1 MDSSRPRASTL
12 GIDSPT
18 THSSGNTGGPS
29 FQRVRK
35 VSGGGHVYED
45 MDSEYIQRPHSKTAA
60 ISATSDDFNGSPIAV
75 PRGRSRTVADNA
87 DFRPHSSLMHAN
99 YGVNMSTLTGRPLSS
114 LMVDPPDSPNV
125 MGLKGRHRLQR
136 EASMSYAG
144 GDSTGSS
151 TVTTPGGAG
160 NTSAGALAA
169 QFMRNGIWCDVERQN
184 LAAYEYLCHVSEAK
198 EWIEACIGE
207 NLPGVSEIEDSLR
220 DGVAMAKLARTFCP
234 EAVGKIYQQS
244 APVKLTAGVR
254 RRFVFK
260 YTDNINF
267 FLSAIR
273 QVRLPRLFHFELTD
287 LYDRKNM
294 PRVIYCLHALS
305 HFLLKMG
312 IAPEMKDLVGHLEFT
327 DAQLAQ
333 TQAELDNL
341 GANMPSFHMIDSS
354 IGSRRPRLSREVCP
368 LQFEDMA
375 EEDEDDQSED
385 EDNQAEDEDVQNDDP
400 AKVKVAGESN
410 DTTRKRTV
418 SFNEDVSYLDD
429 VDLDRLEKAKRYWQ
443 RRIDIVVQYQCSA
456 RQRLAE
462 RILEEKRQ
470 ARRYLRMVESAT
482 VMQSMAR
489 MVLARRQLLGH
500 RAEVEKAKEE
510 AELERLRQIRA
521 AEEAEEELL
530 REKQR
535 DEEEEEERME
545 RAMRERARKE
555 RETRRQ
561 AEREAADRAEQELQE
576 RLEEERSELERR
588 IVGVQAL
595 VRGKLARKVYDEMR
609 GWTSAI
615 VQFQAMCRGVLVRRE
630 VGDRLTTW
638 GRIDAGVRQV
648 QALARGYLVR
658 QRIRNHRTHL
668 KRNINVIVKMQNMYR
683 AKLAGK
689 AYRTLTVEDT
699 PPTPKLV
706 QSCAP
711 LLEDTDQDLEEE
723 LELERLR
730 QKAVRQ
736 IRENQQTGR
745 VLDQLDIKIALLV
758 RNRISLEE
766 VLRQTRRHFRFLDE
780 VRRPAAPGL
789 VRGMYPPMPLAS
801 SGAGNP
807 PSNSLYS
814 LRNMDKESRRKLESY
829 QHLFY
834 LLQTQPVYLARLLFL
849 LNQGGSKAMR
859 QSMLAASSASLANSR
874 HQPPNG
880 RGNGANSNSNAR
892 SESLPSEDISIS
904 KLIETIVLTLFGFAQ
919 NAREEYLLLK
929 LFCAAIQIE
938 LSSIE
943 TLQEFL
949 RGNPIFIKLAV
960 HYNRGAKERKY
971 LRDLLQPLIRKVID
985 DPELD
990 LESDPLVIYRTLI
1003 REEESR
1009 TGEKSRRPYD
1019 ITREDALNDME
1030 TRTTFIRHLRQ
1041 LRVLADEFIAAIQES
1056 LSNMPYGMRYIAREL
1071 RRALTEKFPDEPES
1085 QVMKVVGHLVYYRYI
1100 NPAIVAPES
1109 FDVIETTISPL
1120 QRKNLAE
1127 IAKMLNQV
1135 SVGKHFNEDN
1145 MFLQPLNN
1153 YVGYTSA
1160 KFLSYSFEVTEVVDP
1175 EVHFQVDEFT
1185 DLATLNK
1192 PTILMSIGEIQTM
1205 HQAIEAN
1212 LEYIAPP
1219 IPEQIKQ
1226 RFGSYDAVIGI
1237 IERRRKREGRANHA
1251 GSQEAMDV
1259 DSVVSDGG
1267 DEDDGEDA
1275 DLADAIPQGTVLV
1288 ERPATGGSNG
1298 TQGGG
1303 RVLVLDD
1310 PLRVILQDLG
1320 LAPRSRAD
1328 PYARY
1333 EIQLELADRF
1343 ADEAITIMS
1352 GSAATSALAASAS
1365 QILSD
1370 AAISASQATYSSGGL
1385 LRHQPTAKEAVHAKA
1400 ERAAKLHRLFLETKR
1415 KWLSILP
1422 VQSGGSLLEI
1432 LERPVSADDESRWR
1446 AAIQLELAKLE
1457 DRRHKHTAQWKRQ
1470 WEAQQQAAMLRES
1483 QEAMVAASL
1492 SGAAGGRPGSV
1503 LASHRRNG
1511 SSASLSAGR
1520 SSSPAPGQQSRPSS
1534 ALGGTSPQQKQ
1545 APPPP
1550 PALSGEKV
1558 IRELSHMSFMELK
1571 RQVAKAMRMLET
1583 ERWVERTRKSNI
1595 GTGQHVGGRGE
1606 PKAAAAA
1613 VRPAYATVFR
1623 VRRGDGYQGM
1633 LNAIARDIRTKA
1645 QRRERRR
1652 AEMRRIRITL
1662 LNLKEK
1668 SDYLGSQ
1675 RQSYEEYLETCTK
1688 KLVAGGDSSVGH
1700 AASRQ
1705 ARKMQSALP
1714 FTRQYFHLRDL
1725 QRSGRVP
1732 RFGSYKYSAEKL
1744 YYKGVIVS
1752 VEGYPPRQLDKIS
1765 LTISSD
1771 VPGVFDVQVSLM
1783 GVKMPGGGCEIQ
1795 MQDLLQLQYDNVHTM
1810 TLYEGSVVVNTNL
1823 LVFLINKKFYS

>member
-1 MDSSRPRASTL
+1 MDRRPRANTL
-12 GIDSPT
+12 GIDAG
-18 THSSGNTGGPS
+18 SG

-45 MDSEYIQRPHSKTAA
+45 MGSEDMRPQAKAAA
-60 ISATSDDFNGSPIAV
+60 IGDEGSALAQ
-75 PRGRSRTVADNA
+75 PRGRSRTVAMD
-87 DFRPHSSLMHAN
+87 
-99 YGVNMSTLTGRPLSS
+99 GGRPGSAL
-114 LMVDPPDSPNV
+114 LMGRPMSALLAEAPGTPSVAG
-125 MGLKGRHRLQR
+125 MKGRHRLQR
-136 EASMSYAG
+136 EASAQ
-144 GDSTGSS
+144 
-151 TVTTPGGAG
+151 GAG
-160 NTSAGALAA
+160 
-169 QFMRNGIWCDVERQN
+169 MRSTWCDVERQN

-198 EWIEACIGE
+198 AWIEACIQEPQPDIGE
-207 NLPGVSEIEDSLR
+207 LEDSLR
-220 DGVAMAKLARTFCP
+220 DGVALAKLARTFCP
-234 EAVGKIYQQS
+234 EAVGRIYQQ
-244 APVKLTAGVR
+244 AGPVQLAAGVR

-267 FLSAIR
+267 FLRAIR

-294 PRVIYCLHALS
+294 PRVIYCVHALS

-312 IAPEMKDLVGHLEFT
+312 IAPEMQDLVGRLEFS

-333 TQAELDNL
+333 TQAELDGL
-341 GANMPSFHMIDSS
+341 GAQVPSFHMIDAS
-354 IGSRRPRLSREVCP
+354 IGSRRPRLSRQVCP
-368 LQFEDMA
+368 LPPDAM
-375 EEDEDDQSED
+375 DEDSAD
-385 EDNQAEDEDVQNDDP
+385 DVAYLDDP
-400 AKVKVAGESN
+400 AIE
-410 DTTRKRTV
+410 
-418 SFNEDVSYLDD
+418 
-429 VDLDRLEKAKRYWQ
+429 RLEKAKRYWQ
-443 RRIDIVVQYQCSA
+443 QRIDIVVQYQRAA

-462 RILEEKRQ
+462 RVVEEKRQ
-470 ARRYLRMVESAT
+470 ARRYLRMVDSAI
-482 VMQSMAR
+482 VMQTMAR
-489 MVLARRQLLGH
+489 SVLARRELLAY
-500 RAEVEKAKEE
+500 RAEKANE
-510 AELERLRQIRA
+510 ADLANEQRRREIEAQEALETAQR
-521 AEEAEEELL
+521 EA
-530 REKQR
+530 
-535 DEEEEEERME
+535 
-545 RAMRERARKE
+545 
-555 RETRRQ
+555 RET
-561 AEREAADRAEQELQE
+561 AEREAREAAEREARETAEREARETAKREAAQREAAQQEAAE
-576 RLEEERSELERR
+576 RLEAERTELERR
-588 IVGVQAL
+588 IVAVQAL
-595 VRGKLARKVYDEMR
+595 VRGRLARKVYGEMR
-609 GWTSAI
+609 GWTAAI
-615 VQFQAMCRGVLVRRE
+615 VRFQALWRGELVRRE
-630 VGDRLTTW
+630 LGGRLTMW
-638 GRIDAGVRQV
+638 GRIDASVRRV

-658 QRIRNHRTHL
+658 RRIHEHRTHL
-668 KRNINVIVKMQNMYR
+668 RRNIHVIVRMQNMYR
-683 AKLAGK
+683 AKLAGR

-699 PPTPKLV
+699 PPTPRLV

-711 LLEDTDQDLEEE
+711 MLEDTDQDLEEE

-745 VLDQLDIKIALLV
+745 ILDQLDIKIALLV

-766 VLRQTRRHFRFLDE
+766 VLRQTKRHFRFIEEL
-780 VRRPAAPGL
+780 RHPAPAAA
-789 VRGMYPPMPLAS
+789 RGMYPPPVPLAQA
-801 SGAGNP
+801 AGP
-807 PSNSLYS
+807 ANSLYS
-814 LRNMDKESRRKLESY
+814 LRNMDKESRRRLEGY

-849 LNQGGSKAMR
+849 LNQGGSHAMR
-859 QSMLAASSASLANSR
+859 QALHASAESTVVAA
-874 HQPPNG
+874 
-880 RGNGANSNSNAR
+880 
-892 SESLPSEDISIS
+892 SEDISIA

-938 LSSIE
+938 LSSIS

-971 LRDLLQPLIRKVID
+971 LRDLLQPLIRKVIED
-985 DPELD
+985 AELD

-1009 TGEKSRRPYD
+1009 TGEKSRRAYD
-1019 ITREDALNDME
+1019 ISREDALNDME

-1041 LRVLADEFIAAIQES
+1041 LRVLADEFIAAIQAS
-1056 LSNMPYGMRYIAREL
+1056 LDTMPYGMRYIAREL
-1071 RRALTEKFPDEPES
+1071 RRALAAKFPDEPEA

-1153 YVGYTSA
+1153 YVGYTAA
-1160 KFLSYSFEVTEVVDP
+1160 KFLSYSFAVTDVVDP

-1192 PTILMSIGEIQTM
+1192 PAILMSIGEIQTV
-1205 HQAIEAN
+1205 HQALEAN
-1212 LEYIAPP
+1212 LDYIAPP
-1219 IPEQIKQ
+1219 IPDQIKQ
-1226 RFGSYDAVIGI
+1226 RFGSYDAVMGI
-1237 IERRRKREGRANHA
+1237 IERRRKREDRAA
-1251 GSQEAMDV
+1251 DAMQIDGAAADV
-1259 DSVVSDGG
+1259 TGDS
-1267 DEDDGEDA
+1267 DDDEDA

-1288 ERPATGGSNG
+1288 ERPAPDSHS
-1298 TQGGG
+1298 GG

-1310 PLRVILQDLG
+1310 PLRVVLQDLG
-1320 LAPRSRAD
+1320 AAPRTRARSD
-1328 PYARY
+1328 PNARY
-1333 EIQLELADRF
+1333 EIHLDLADRF
-1343 ADEAITIMS
+1343 ADDAITIMS
-1352 GSAATSALAASAS
+1352 GSAATSVLAASAS

-1432 LERPVSADDESRWR
+1432 LERPVGPEDESRWR

-1457 DRRHKHTAQWKRQ
+1457 DRRQRHVAQWQRQ
-1470 WEAQQQAAMLRES
+1470 WEAQQQAALLRES
-1483 QEAMVAASL
+1483 QEAMMGSSLVNLRSGRSGSTASL
-1492 SGAAGGRPGSV
+1492 SGRSSPAQASRPGS
-1503 LASHRRNG
+1503 AQ
-1511 SSASLSAGR
+1511 
-1520 SSSPAPGQQSRPSS
+1520 GQ
-1534 ALGGTSPQQKQ
+1534 ALQQ

-1550 PALSGEKV
+1550 PPLSGEKV
-1558 IRELSHMSFMELK
+1558 VRDLSQMSFGELK
-1571 RQVAKAMRMLET
+1571 RQVAKAMRVLEA

-1595 GTGQHVGGRGE
+1595 GTGGA
-1606 PKAAAAA
+1606 PTPAADTPA

-1623 VRRGDGYQGM
+1623 VRRADGYQGM

-1662 LNLKEK
+1662 LNLSEK
-1668 SDYLGSQ
+1668 SAYLESQ
-1675 RQSYEEYLETCTK
+1675 RQSYEQYLETCTQ
-1688 KLVAGGDSSVGH
+1688 KLGAGGDSSVGP
-1700 AASRQ
+1700 ATRQ
-1705 ARKMQSALP
+1705 ARKMQSVLP

-1725 QRSGRVP
+1725 QRAGRVP

-1771 VPGVFDVQVSLM
+1771 VAGVFDVEVSLM
-1783 GVKMPGGGCEIQ
+1783 GVRMPGGSCELR
-1795 MQDLLQLQYDNVHTM
+1795 MQDLLQQQYDNVNTM

-1823 LVFLINKKFYS
+1823 LIFLINKNFYS

>member
-1 MDSSRPRASTL
+1 
-12 GIDSPT
+12 
-18 THSSGNTGGPS
+18 
-29 FQRVRK
+29 
-35 VSGGGHVYED
+35 
-45 MDSEYIQRPHSKTAA
+45 
-60 ISATSDDFNGSPIAV
+60 
-75 PRGRSRTVADNA
+75 
-87 DFRPHSSLMHAN
+87 
-99 YGVNMSTLTGRPLSS
+99 
-114 LMVDPPDSPNV
+114 
-125 MGLKGRHRLQR
+125 
-136 EASMSYAG
+136 
-144 GDSTGSS
+144 
-151 TVTTPGGAG
+151 
-160 NTSAGALAA
+160 
-169 QFMRNGIWCDVERQN
+169 
-184 LAAYEYLCHVSEAK
+184 
-198 EWIEACIGE
+198 
-207 NLPGVSEIEDSLR
+207 
-220 DGVAMAKLARTFCP
+220 
-234 EAVGKIYQQS
+234 
-244 APVKLTAGVR
+244 
-254 RRFVFK
+254 
-260 YTDNINF
+260 
-267 FLSAIR
+267 
-273 QVRLPRLFHFELTD
+273 
-287 LYDRKNM
+287 
-294 PRVIYCLHALS
+294 
-305 HFLLKMG
+305 
-312 IAPEMKDLVGHLEFT
+312 
-327 DAQLAQ
+327 
-333 TQAELDNL
+333 
-341 GANMPSFHMIDSS
+341 
-354 IGSRRPRLSREVCP
+354 
-368 LQFEDMA
+368 
-375 EEDEDDQSED
+375 
-385 EDNQAEDEDVQNDDP
+385 
-400 AKVKVAGESN
+400 
-410 DTTRKRTV
+410 
-418 SFNEDVSYLDD
+418 
-429 VDLDRLEKAKRYWQ
+429 
-443 RRIDIVVQYQCSA
+443 
-456 RQRLAE
+456 
-462 RILEEKRQ
+462 
-470 ARRYLRMVESAT
+470 
-482 VMQSMAR
+482 
-489 MVLARRQLLGH
+489 
-500 RAEVEKAKEE
+500 
-510 AELERLRQIRA
+510 
-521 AEEAEEELL
+521 
-530 REKQR
+530 
-535 DEEEEEERME
+535 
-545 RAMRERARKE
+545 
-555 RETRRQ
+555 
-561 AEREAADRAEQELQE
+561 
-576 RLEEERSELERR
+576 
-588 IVGVQAL
+588 
-595 VRGKLARKVYDEMR
+595 
-609 GWTSAI
+609 
-615 VQFQAMCRGVLVRRE
+615 
-630 VGDRLTTW
+630 
-638 GRIDAGVRQV
+638 
-648 QALARGYLVR
+648 
-658 QRIRNHRTHL
+658 
-668 KRNINVIVKMQNMYR
+668 
-683 AKLAGK
+683 
-689 AYRTLTVEDT
+689 
-699 PPTPKLV
+699 
-706 QSCAP
+706 
-711 LLEDTDQDLEEE
+711 
-723 LELERLR
+723 
-730 QKAVRQ
+730 
-736 IRENQQTGR
+736 
-745 VLDQLDIKIALLV
+745 
-758 RNRISLEE
+758 
-766 VLRQTRRHFRFLDE
+766 
-780 VRRPAAPGL
+780 
-789 VRGMYPPMPLAS
+789 
-801 SGAGNP
+801 
-807 PSNSLYS
+807 
-814 LRNMDKESRRKLESY
+814 
-829 QHLFY
+829 
-834 LLQTQPVYLARLLFL
+834 
-849 LNQGGSKAMR
+849 
-859 QSMLAASSASLANSR
+859 
-874 HQPPNG
+874 
-880 RGNGANSNSNAR
+880 
-892 SESLPSEDISIS
+892 
-904 KLIETIVLTLFGFAQ
+904 
-919 NAREEYLLLK
+919 
-929 LFCAAIQIE
+929 
-938 LSSIE
+938 
-943 TLQEFL
+943 EFL

-1056 LSNMPYGMRYIAREL
+1056 LSHMPYGMRYIAREL
-1071 RRALTEKFPDEPES
+1071 RRALTAKFPDEPES

-1237 IERRRKREGRANHA
+1237 IERRRKREGRGNHA

-1259 DSVVSDGG
+1259 DGAASDVG
-1267 DEDDGEDA
+1267 DDDDGEDA

-1288 ERPATGGSNG
+1288 ERPASGNGGT
-1298 TQGGG
+1298 TQGGGGG

-1370 AAISASQATYSSGGL
+1370 AAISASQTTYSSGGL

-1457 DRRHKHTAQWKRQ
+1457 ERRHKHVAQWQRQ

-1503 LASHRRNG
+1503 LAAHRRNG

-1550 PALSGEKV
+1550 PPLSGEKV
-1558 IRELSHMSFMELK
+1558 IRELSQMSFVELK

-1606 PKAAAAA
+1606 PKAAAAAAA

-1705 ARKMQSALP
+1705 ARKMQSVLP

-1732 RFGSYKYSAEKL
+1732 QFGSYKYSAEKL

-1783 GVKMPGGGCEIQ
+1783 GVKMPGGGCEIR

>member
-1 MDSSRPRASTL
+1 MDSNRPRASTL
-12 GIDSPT
+12 GIDSST
-18 THSSGNTGGPS
+18 TQSTGSHGAPS

-60 ISATSDDFNGSPIAV
+60 ISTTSDYTIGSAMAV

-87 DFRPHSSLMHAN
+87 DARPRSSLMHAN
-99 YGVNMSTLTGRPLSS
+99 YSSNMSALTGRPLSS
-114 LMVDPPDSPNV
+114 LMVDPPDSPSV

-136 EASMSYAG
+136 EASVSYAG

-151 TVTTPGGAG
+151 TVTTPGGGG
-160 NTSAGALAA
+160 NMSAGALAA

-207 NLPGVSEIEDSLR
+207 SLPEISEIEDSLR

-368 LQFEDMA
+368 MQFEDMA
-375 EEDEDDQSED
+375 EEDEASDDD
-385 EDNQAEDEDVQNDDP
+385 EDIQNEGPAETEE
-400 AKVKVAGESN
+400 AMESN
-410 DTTRKRTV
+410 GTAKKRTV

-429 VDLDRLEKAKRYWQ
+429 VNLDRMEKAKRYWQ

-489 MVLARRQLLGH
+489 MVLARRQLLEY
-500 RAEVEKAKEE
+500 RAEVQKAEEE
-510 AELERLRQIRA
+510 AELERQRQICA

-530 REKQR
+530 RKKQR

-555 RETRRQ
+555 REARRQ
-561 AEREAADRAEQELQE
+561 AEREAAERAEQELQE

-595 VRGKLARKVYDEMR
+595 VRGRLARKVYEEMR
-609 GWTSAI
+609 GWTTAI
-615 VQFQAMCRGVLVRRE
+615 VQFQAVCRGALVRRE

-658 QRIRNHRTHL
+658 QRIRDHRTHL

-789 VRGMYPPMPLAS
+789 VRGMYPPMPLVS
-801 SGAGNP
+801 SGAGSP
-807 PSNSLYS
+807 PSSSLYS

-859 QSMLAASSASLANSR
+859 QSMLAASSASMANNR
-874 HQPPNG
+874 QQQPQG
-880 RGNGANSNSNAR
+880 RGNGANGSNNNAR
-892 SESLPSEDISIS
+892 SGSESLPSEDISIS

-960 HYNRGAKERKY
+960 
-971 LRDLLQPLIRKVID
+971 
-985 DPELD
+985 
-990 LESDPLVIYRTLI
+990 
-1003 REEESR
+1003 
-1009 TGEKSRRPYD
+1009 
-1019 ITREDALNDME
+1019 
-1030 TRTTFIRHLRQ
+1030 
-1041 LRVLADEFIAAIQES
+1041 
-1056 LSNMPYGMRYIAREL
+1056 
-1071 RRALTEKFPDEPES
+1071 
-1085 QVMKVVGHLVYYRYI
+1085 
-1100 NPAIVAPES
+1100 
-1109 FDVIETTISPL
+1109 
-1120 QRKNLAE
+1120 
-1127 IAKMLNQV
+1127 
-1135 SVGKHFNEDN
+1135 
-1145 MFLQPLNN
+1145 
-1153 YVGYTSA
+1153 
-1160 KFLSYSFEVTEVVDP
+1160 
-1175 EVHFQVDEFT
+1175 
-1185 DLATLNK
+1185 
-1192 PTILMSIGEIQTM
+1192 
-1205 HQAIEAN
+1205 
-1212 LEYIAPP
+1212 
-1219 IPEQIKQ
+1219 
-1226 RFGSYDAVIGI
+1226 
-1237 IERRRKREGRANHA
+1237 
-1251 GSQEAMDV
+1251 
-1259 DSVVSDGG
+1259 
-1267 DEDDGEDA
+1267 
-1275 DLADAIPQGTVLV
+1275 
-1288 ERPATGGSNG
+1288 
-1298 TQGGG
+1298 
-1303 RVLVLDD
+1303 
-1310 PLRVILQDLG
+1310 
-1320 LAPRSRAD
+1320 
-1328 PYARY
+1328 
-1333 EIQLELADRF
+1333 
-1343 ADEAITIMS
+1343 
-1352 GSAATSALAASAS
+1352 
-1365 QILSD
+1365 
-1370 AAISASQATYSSGGL
+1370 
-1385 LRHQPTAKEAVHAKA
+1385 
-1400 ERAAKLHRLFLETKR
+1400 
-1415 KWLSILP
+1415 
-1422 VQSGGSLLEI
+1422 
-1432 LERPVSADDESRWR
+1432 
-1446 AAIQLELAKLE
+1446 
-1457 DRRHKHTAQWKRQ
+1457 
-1470 WEAQQQAAMLRES
+1470 
-1483 QEAMVAASL
+1483 
-1492 SGAAGGRPGSV
+1492 
-1503 LASHRRNG
+1503 
-1511 SSASLSAGR
+1511 
-1520 SSSPAPGQQSRPSS
+1520 
-1534 ALGGTSPQQKQ
+1534 
-1545 APPPP
+1545 
-1550 PALSGEKV
+1550 
-1558 IRELSHMSFMELK
+1558 
-1571 RQVAKAMRMLET
+1571 
-1583 ERWVERTRKSNI
+1583 
-1595 GTGQHVGGRGE
+1595 
-1606 PKAAAAA
+1606 
-1613 VRPAYATVFR
+1613 
-1623 VRRGDGYQGM
+1623 
-1633 LNAIARDIRTKA
+1633 
-1645 QRRERRR
+1645 
-1652 AEMRRIRITL
+1652 
-1662 LNLKEK
+1662 
-1668 SDYLGSQ
+1668 
-1675 RQSYEEYLETCTK
+1675 
-1688 KLVAGGDSSVGH
+1688 
-1700 AASRQ
+1700 
-1705 ARKMQSALP
+1705 
-1714 FTRQYFHLRDL
+1714 
-1725 QRSGRVP
+1725 
-1732 RFGSYKYSAEKL
+1732 
-1744 YYKGVIVS
+1744 
-1752 VEGYPPRQLDKIS
+1752 
-1765 LTISSD
+1765 
-1771 VPGVFDVQVSLM
+1771 
-1783 GVKMPGGGCEIQ
+1783 
-1795 MQDLLQLQYDNVHTM
+1795 
-1810 TLYEGSVVVNTNL
+1810 
-1823 LVFLINKKFYS
+1823 

>member
-1 MDSSRPRASTL
+1 MDRRPRANTL
-12 GIDSPT
+12 GIGADNP
-18 THSSGNTGGPS
+18 G
-29 FQRVRK
+29 FQRMRK
-35 VSGGGHVYED
+35 VSGGGHIAED
-45 MDSEYIQRPHSKTAA
+45 DHDYDEHSAYAKAAA
-60 ISATSDDFNGSPIAV
+60 IADTSAMGV
-75 PRGRSRTVADNA
+75 PRVRSRTTAEDSA
-87 DFRPHSSLMHAN
+87 ARPRSVLMPS
-99 YGVNMSTLTGRPLSS
+99 YLPGRPMSAML
-114 LMVDPPDSPNV
+114 VEAPDSPSV
-125 MGLKGRHRLQR
+125 MGMKGRHRLQR
-136 EASMSYAG
+136 EAEGDARPAG
-144 GDSTGSS
+144 R
-151 TVTTPGGAG
+151 
-160 NTSAGALAA
+160 
-169 QFMRNGIWCDVERQN
+169 FMGTKNWCDVERQN

-198 EWIEACIGE
+198 EWTEACIGE
-207 NLPGVSEIEDSLR
+207 ELPEIGDLEDSLR
-220 DGVAMAKLARTFCP
+220 DGVALAKLARSFCP
-234 EAVGKIYQQS
+234 EVVGRIYQQ
-244 APVKLTAGVR
+244 PDKVKLTAGVR

-260 YTDNINF
+260 FTDNINF
-267 FLSAIR
+267 FLRAIR

-305 HFLLKMG
+305 HFLLNMG
-312 IAPEMKDLVGHLEFT
+312 IAPEMKDLVGRLEFS

-333 TQAELDNL
+333 TQAELDGL
-341 GANMPSFHMIDSS
+341 GAKMPAFDMIESS
-354 IGSRRPRLSREVCP
+354 MGTGPRRAQRPTALAAVAASPEP
-368 LQFEDMA
+368 QGNSLA
-375 EEDEDDQSED
+375 
-385 EDNQAEDEDVQNDDP
+385 AEDIVILDDP
-400 AKVKVAGESN
+400 EL
-410 DTTRKRTV
+410 
-418 SFNEDVSYLDD
+418 E
-429 VDLDRLEKAKRYWQ
+429 RLEKAKLFWQ

-470 ARRYLRMVESAT
+470 ARRYLCMVESAI
-482 VMQSMAR
+482 VMQSLAR
-489 MVLARRQLLGH
+489 MVLGRRILLDHRQAEEDERRAEQQRLLDEEQRQQEEEQRLFEEEQRRLEDEQRQL
-500 RAEVEKAKEE
+500 
-510 AELERLRQIRA
+510 
-521 AEEAEEELL
+521 
-530 REKQR
+530 
-535 DEEEEEERME
+535 EEEEARIEQ
-545 RAMRERARKE
+545 AMRERAQRELERQRAEEERKAQLE
-555 RETRRQ
+555 
-561 AEREAADRAEQELQE
+561 AERERAEQEMQAQ
-576 RLEEERSELERR
+576 LEAERSELERR
-588 IVGVQAL
+588 IMGVQAL
-595 VRGKLARKVYDEMR
+595 VRGRLARKVYMEMK
-609 GWTSAI
+609 GWTEAI
-615 VQFQAMCRGVLVRRE
+615 VRFQAACRGELVRRE
-630 VGDRLTTW
+630 VGDRLSTW
-638 GRIDAGVRQV
+638 GRVDLGVRKV
-648 QALARGYLVR
+648 QALARGFLVR
-658 QRIRNHRTHL
+658 ARIREHRTHL
-668 KRNINVIVKMQNMYR
+668 RRNVNVIVKMQNMYR

-723 LELERLR
+723 LGLERLR
-730 QKAVRQ
+730 QRAVRQ
-736 IRENQQTGR
+736 IRENQQTSR

-766 VLRQTRRHFRFLDE
+766 VLRQSKRHFRFIEEL
-780 VRRPAAPGL
+780 RRPGVLA
-789 VRGMYPPMPLAS
+789 RGMYPPPTPLTP
-801 SGAGNP
+801 SGP
-807 PSNSLYS
+807 PSASSLYS
-814 LRNMDKESRRKLESY
+814 LRNMDKESRRRLEGY

-834 LLQTQPVYLARLLFL
+834 LLQTQPVYLARLLFR
-849 LNQGGSKAMR
+849 LNQGGSRALHQAMQAGD
-859 QSMLAASSASLANSR
+859 QS
-874 HQPPNG
+874 QPAHG
-880 RGNGANSNSNAR
+880 
-892 SESLPSEDISIS
+892 DISIS

-938 LSSIE
+938 LSSIT

-985 DPELD
+985 DSELD

-1019 ITREDALNDME
+1019 ISREDALNDME

-1041 LRVLADEFIAAIQES
+1041 LRVLADEFIAAIQQS
-1056 LSNMPYGMRYIAREL
+1056 LGDMPYGMRYIAREL
-1071 RRALTEKFPDEPES
+1071 RRALTAKFPQEPEA

-1185 DLATLNK
+1185 DLATLTK
-1192 PTILMSIGEIQTM
+1192 PSILMTVGEIQLM
-1205 HQAIEAN
+1205 HQALEAN
-1212 LEYIAPP
+1212 LDSIAPP

-1237 IERRRKREGRANHA
+1237 IERRRK
-1251 GSQEAMDV
+1251 QEDQGAAAADDDAMQV
-1259 DSVVSDGG
+1259 DGPSND
-1267 DEDDGEDA
+1267 DEDDA
-1275 DLADAIPQGTVLV
+1275 DLADAIPEGTVPV
-1288 ERPATGGSNG
+1288 EQPVSDGN
-1298 TQGGG
+1298 G

-1310 PLRVILQDLG
+1310 PLRVVLQDLG
-1320 LAPRSRAD
+1320 PAPRTRSD

-1333 EIQLELADRF
+1333 EMQMDLADRF
-1343 ADEAITIMS
+1343 ADDSITIMS
-1352 GSAATSALAASAS
+1352 GSAATSVLAASAS

-1370 AAISASQATYSSGGL
+1370 AAISASQASYGSTGL

-1422 VQSGGSLLEI
+1422 VQSGGSLLDI
-1432 LERPVSADDESRWR
+1432 LERPVTREDEARWR
-1446 AAIQLELAKLE
+1446 AAIQLELAKLDE
-1457 DRRHKHTAQWKRQ
+1457 RRQKHVAQWNRQ
-1470 WEAQQQAAMLRES
+1470 WEAQQQAIRLRES
-1483 QEAMVAASL
+1483 QEAMVASSASI
-1492 SGAAGGRPGSV
+1492 AGSKRPASV
-1503 LASHRRNG
+1503 LANRLNG
-1511 SSASLSAGR
+1511 SSASLSNR
-1520 SSSPAPGQQSRPSS
+1520 SGSPAPGSQPRPSS
-1534 ALGGTSPQQKQ
+1534 SMSQQQ
-1545 APPPP
+1545 QPPLPPP
-1550 PALSGEKV
+1550 LSGEKV
-1558 IRELSHMSFMELK
+1558 LKDLSQMTFAGLK
-1571 RQVAKAMRMLET
+1571 RQVAKAMRVLEA

-1595 GTGQHVGGRGE
+1595 GTGQSLDGS
-1606 PKAAAAA
+1606 PSAASAI
-1613 VRPAYATVFR
+1613 RPAYARVFR
-1623 VRRGDGYQGM
+1623 VRRADGYQGM

-1668 SDYLGSQ
+1668 SDYLESQ
-1675 RQSYEEYLETCTK
+1675 RVSYEQYLETCTK
-1688 KLVAGGDSSVGH
+1688 KLGAGGDSSIGPQ
-1700 AASRQ
+1700 RQ
-1705 ARKMQSALP
+1705 ARKRQTVLP

-1725 QRSGRVP
+1725 ERSGRVP
-1732 RFGSYKYSAEKL
+1732 QFGSYKYSAEKL
-1744 YYKGVIVS
+1744 YYKGVIIS

-1765 LTISSD
+1765 LTLSSD
-1771 VPGVFDVQVSLM
+1771 QPGVFDVQVSLM
-1783 GVKMPGGGCEIQ
+1783 GVKMPGGGSELR
-1795 MQDLLQLQYDNVHTM
+1795 MQDLLQLQYDNVRTM

>member
-1 MDSSRPRASTL
+1 
-12 GIDSPT
+12 
-18 THSSGNTGGPS
+18 
-29 FQRVRK
+29 
-35 VSGGGHVYED
+35 VSGGRVLEAPDVSHED
-45 MDSEYIQRPHSKTAA
+45 LRLHNQHAKAA
-60 ISATSDDFNGSPIAV
+60 AVVAASAEAPAA
-75 PRGRSRTVADNA
+75 RGRSRTVALGEA
-87 DFRPHSSLMHAN
+87 GEMPRPLSAMLRDSAGWGETHSPIN
-99 YGVNMSTLTGRPLSS
+99 GRPLS
-114 LMVDPPDSPNV
+114 MVIGELPESPSV
-125 MGLKGRHRLQR
+125 TGLKGRHRLQR
-136 EASMSYAG
+136 EPSSASASASVLG
-144 GDSTGSS
+144 
-151 TVTTPGGAG
+151 
-160 NTSAGALAA
+160 SAGS
-169 QFMRNGIWCDVERQN
+169 WCDVERQN

-198 EWIEACIGE
+198 AWVEACIAE
-207 NLPGVSEIEDSLR
+207 ELPGIATIEDSLR
-220 DGVAMAKLARTFCP
+220 DGVALAKLAQRFCP
-234 EAVGKIYQQS
+234 EAVGRIYQ
-244 APVKLTAGVR
+244 APATDAGLGARQLASGVR

-267 FLSAIR
+267 FLRAIR

-312 IAPEMKDLVGHLEFT
+312 IAPEMQDLVGRLEFS

-333 TQAELDNL
+333 TQAELDTL
-341 GANMPSFHMIDSS
+341 GLNVPSFHRIDSD
-354 IGSRRPRLSREVCP
+354 IGARRPRLSREVQP
-368 LQFEDMA
+368 LQPEDIRG
-375 EEDEDDQSED
+375 EEEND
-385 EDNQAEDEDVQNDDP
+385 NDD
-400 AKVKVAGESN
+400 
-410 DTTRKRTV
+410 D
-418 SFNEDVSYLDD
+418 DDDDDD
-429 VDLDRLEKAKRYWQ
+429 VDEFVEQPTAPAHLDMDLAFLDDPGVERLEKAKRYWMK
-443 RRIDIVVQYQCSA
+443 RIDIVVQLQCFG

-462 RILEEKRQ
+462 RLVEEKRQ

-482 VMQSMAR
+482 IMQGMAR
-489 MVLARRQLLGH
+489 MVLAKRVVKEQ
-500 RAEVEKAKEE
+500 RAEIADKEAAKQRAIADKE
-510 AELERLRQIRA
+510 A
-521 AEEAEEELL
+521 AEQRAIAEKQAAAQRAIAEKQAAREAEEQ
-530 REKQR
+530 RVIAEKQA
-535 DEEEEEERME
+535 EEL
-545 RAMRERARKE
+545 RAIA
-555 RETRRQ
+555 
-561 AEREAADRAEQELQE
+561 AREAEDARLEALLQE
-576 RLEEERSELERR
+576 RVRKDREEALRVERELEAQQRLAAAQRLEAERLAAARRLEAERSELERR

-595 VRGKLARKVYDEMR
+595 ARGALARRVFGEMR
-609 GWTSAI
+609 GWTAAI
-615 VQFQAMCRGVLVRRE
+615 ARFQAVCRGALVRRE
-630 VGDRLTTW
+630 VGSRLTTW
-638 GRIDAGVRQV
+638 GRVEAGARRV
-648 QALARGYLVR
+648 QALCRGALVR
-658 QRIRNHRTHL
+658 RRLREHRIHLRRNV
-668 KRNINVIVKMQNMYR
+668 NVIVKMQNMYR

-699 PPTPKLV
+699 PPTPAV
-706 QSCAP
+706 VVSCAP

-736 IRENQQTGR
+736 IRENQQTAR

-758 RNRISLEE
+758 RNRISLDE
-766 VLRQTRRHFRFLDE
+766 VVRQTSRHFRFLEE
-780 VRRPAAPGL
+780 VRRPSAPTGTSF
-789 VRGMYPPMPLAS
+789 RTAS
-801 SGAGNP
+801 GFSAFALTGAVP
-807 PSNSLYS
+807 ASSLYS
-814 LRNMDKESRRKLESY
+814 LKNMDKESRRRLEGY

-859 QSMLAASSASLANSR
+859 QTLLASSSAKSHQQQHTTASTTSGSSA
-874 HQPPNG
+874 
-880 RGNGANSNSNAR
+880 GAKASDTSGG
-892 SESLPSEDISIS
+892 EDISIS

-938 LSSIE
+938 LSSID

-971 LRDLLQPLIRKVID
+971 LRDLLQPLIKKVIED
-985 DPELD
+985 VDLD

-1009 TGEKSRRPYD
+1009 TGEKSRRAYD

-1056 LSNMPYGMRYIAREL
+1056 LCHMPYGMRYIAREL
-1071 RRALTEKFPDEPES
+1071 RRALTAKFPDEPEA
-1085 QVMKVVGHLVYYRYI
+1085 QVMKIVGHLVYYRYI

-1160 KFLSYSFEVTEVVDP
+1160 KFLQYSFEVTDVVDP

-1185 DLATLNK
+1185 DLATLTK
-1192 PTILMSIGEIQTM
+1192 PSILMSIAEIQTI
-1205 HQAIEAN
+1205 HQALEAN
-1212 LEYIAPP
+1212 LDYIAPP

-1226 RFGSYDAVIGI
+1226 RFGSYDAVMGI
-1237 IERRRKREGRANHA
+1237 IERRRKHEEDKKA
-1251 GSQEAMDV
+1251 G
-1259 DSVVSDGG
+1259 GG
-1267 DEDDGEDA
+1267 DVAMSGVGQPQPVEEDADEEDA

-1288 ERPATGGSNG
+1288 ERSAGGADGGS
-1298 TQGGG
+1298 
-1303 RVLVLDD
+1303 RMLVLDD
-1310 PLRVILQDLG
+1310 PLRVVLQDLG
-1320 LAPRSRAD
+1320 SAPRARAD

-1333 EIQLELADRF
+1333 EIQLDLTDRF
-1343 ADEAITIMS
+1343 ADDAITIMS
-1352 GSAATSALAASAS
+1352 GSASTSVLSAS

-1385 LRHQPTAKEAVHAKA
+1385 LRHHQPTAKEAVHAKA

-1432 LERPVSADDESRWR
+1432 LERKVVPEDESRWR

-1457 DRRHKHTAQWKRQ
+1457 DRRQKQHVQWRLQ
-1470 WEAQQQAAMLRES
+1470 WEAQQQASLLRES
-1483 QEAMVAASL
+1483 QEAMMMSLVA
-1492 SGAAGGRPGSV
+1492 SGGTTNVGSAGLAARPHHHHHARSQ
-1503 LASHRRNG
+1503 
-1511 SSASLSAGR
+1511 SSASASGR
-1520 SSSPAPGQQSRPSS
+1520 SSPAQTVS
-1534 ALGGTSPQQKQ
+1534 
-1545 APPPP
+1545 APPAP
-1550 PALSGEKV
+1550 PALPGEKV
-1558 IRELSHMSFMELK
+1558 IRELSLMSFVDLK
-1571 RQVAKAMRMLET
+1571 RQVAKSMRILES

-1595 GTGQHVGGRGE
+1595 GTGGRGGSGGSDAGGGGG
-1606 PKAAAAA
+1606 P
-1613 VRPAYATVFR
+1613 RPAYAAVFR
-1623 VRRGDGYQGM
+1623 VRRSDGYQGM

-1662 LNLKEK
+1662 LNLREK
-1668 SDYLGSQ
+1668 SDYLESQ
-1675 RQSYEEYLETCTK
+1675 RQSYEVYLEACTK
-1688 KLVAGGDSSVGH
+1688 KLAAGGDSTMS
-1700 AASRQ
+1700 AAQ
-1705 ARKMQSALP
+1705 ARARRMHSVMP

-1732 RFGSYKYSAEKL
+1732 RFGSFKYSAEKL

-1752 VEGYPPRQLDKIS
+1752 VDGYPPRQLDKIS

-1783 GVKMPGGGCEIQ
+1783 GVKMPGGGCEIN
-1795 MQDLLQLQYDNVHTM
+1795 MQDLLQLQYDNVQTM

-1823 LVFLINKKFYS
+1823 LVYLINKKFYA

>member
-1 MDSSRPRASTL
+1 MDSRPRANTL
-12 GIDSPT
+12 GIDSG
-18 THSSGNTGGPS
+18 SM
-29 FQRVRK
+29 FQRTRK
-35 VSGGGHVYED
+35 VSGGGHVYE
-45 MDSEYIQRPHSKTAA
+45 EVNYVERPQAKAPA
-60 ISATSDDFNGSPIAV
+60 IADEASAMAV
-75 PRGRSRTVADNA
+75 PRIRSRTVAVDS
-87 DFRPHSSLMHAN
+87 D
-99 YGVNMSTLTGRPLSS
+99 GGRPRSALAMARPGSAL
-114 LMVDPPDSPNV
+114 LMEPPDSPSV
-125 MGLKGRHRLQR
+125 AGLRGRHRLQQR
-136 EASMSYAG
+136 ESHSRHVLG
-144 GDSTGSS
+144 RGT
-151 TVTTPGGAG
+151 
-160 NTSAGALAA
+160 
-169 QFMRNGIWCDVERQN
+169 WCDEERHN

-198 EWIEACIGE
+198 EWIEACIQE
-207 NLPGVSEIEDSLR
+207 ALPDISELEDSLR
-220 DGVAMAKLARTFCP
+220 DGVALAKLARTFCP
-234 EAVGKIYQQS
+234 EAVGRIYQQP
-244 APVKLTAGVR
+244 AQQQQMPLGAGVR

-267 FLSAIR
+267 FLRAIR

-294 PRVIYCLHALS
+294 PRVIYCVHALS

-312 IAPEMKDLVGHLEFT
+312 IAPEMQNLVGQLEFS

-333 TQAELDNL
+333 TQAELDGL
-341 GANMPSFHMIDSS
+341 GAQMPSFNMINAS
-354 IGSRRPRLSREVCP
+354 IGSRRPRLSRQVCP
-368 LQFEDMA
+368 LQPDSDAASDNDEDMA
-375 EEDEDDQSED
+375 SPPVSAGLEED
-385 EDNQAEDEDVQNDDP
+385 
-400 AKVKVAGESN
+400 VA
-410 DTTRKRTV
+410 
-418 SFNEDVSYLDD
+418 YLDD
-429 VDLDRLEKAKRYWQ
+429 PGLPRMEKAKLFWE
-443 RRIDIVVQYQCSA
+443 RRIDIVIQYQRSA

-462 RILEEKRQ
+462 RIVEEKRQ
-470 ARRYLRMVESAT
+470 ARRYLRMVDSAI

-489 MVLARRQLLGH
+489 MVLARRILLDH
-500 RAEVEKAKEE
+500 RAEVQ
-510 AELERLRQIRA
+510 RQIEEERA
-521 AEEAEEELL
+521 AQEAEE
-530 REKQR
+530 QR
-535 DEEEEEERME
+535 LEM
-545 RAMRERARKE
+545 AMHERAR
-555 RETRRQ
+555 R
-561 AEREAADRAEQELQE
+561 EREAKEQQEREKREAREREEREARERQEREMQE
-576 RLEEERSELERR
+576 RLEAERVELERR
-588 IVGVQAL
+588 IVGVQSL
-595 VRGKLARKVYDEMR
+595 VRGSLARKVYAEMR

-615 VQFQAMCRGVLVRRE
+615 VRFQALCRGVLVRRE
-630 VGDRLTTW
+630 IGDRLSMW
-638 GRIDAGVRQV
+638 GRIEASVRRV
-648 QALARGYLVR
+648 QALARGFLVR
-658 QRIRNHRTHL
+658 QRLREHRTHL
-668 KRNINVIVKMQNMYR
+668 RRNINVIVKMQNMYR

-699 PPTPKLV
+699 PPTPRLV

-736 IRENQQTGR
+736 IRENQQTTR
-745 VLDQLDIKIALLV
+745 ILDQLDIKIALLV

-766 VLRQTRRHFRFLDE
+766 VLRQTRRHFRFLE
-780 VRRPAAPGL
+780 ELHRPALGV
-789 VRGMYPPMPLAS
+789 VRGMYPPPTPLTQSGGAPPAS
-801 SGAGNP
+801 SLA
-807 PSNSLYS
+807 S
-814 LRNMDKESRRKLESY
+814 LRNMDKESRRRLEGY

-834 LLQTQPVYLARLLFL
+834 LLQTQPIYLARLLFL

-859 QSMLAASSASLANSR
+859 QSMLTSSQQSMRPAGGENGSSASD
-874 HQPPNG
+874 
-880 RGNGANSNSNAR
+880 
-892 SESLPSEDISIS
+892 DISIS

-938 LSSIE
+938 LSSIS

-971 LRDLLQPLIRKVID
+971 LRDLLQPLIRKVIE

-1009 TGEKSRRPYD
+1009 TGEKSRRAYD
-1019 ITREDALNDME
+1019 ISREDALNDME

-1041 LRVLADEFIAAIQES
+1041 LRVLADEFIAAIQQS
-1056 LSNMPYGMRYIAREL
+1056 LDQMPYGMRYIAREL
-1071 RRALTEKFPDEPES
+1071 RRALTAKFPNEPEA

-1160 KFLSYSFEVTEVVDP
+1160 KFLSYSFAVTEVVDP

-1192 PTILMSIGEIQTM
+1192 PSMLMSIGEIQTM
-1205 HQAIEAN
+1205 HQALEAN
-1212 LEYIAPP
+1212 LDYIAPP
-1219 IPEQIKQ
+1219 IPDQIKQ
-1226 RFGSYDAVIGI
+1226 RFGSYDAVMGI
-1237 IERRRKREGRANHA
+1237 IERRRKRENQ
-1251 GSQEAMDV
+1251 SSDAMQIDGEDMSSGNV
-1259 DSVVSDGG
+1259 D
-1267 DEDDGEDA
+1267 DDDEDA
-1275 DLADAIPQGTVLV
+1275 DLAEAIPQGTVLV
-1288 ERPATGGSNG
+1288 ERPASDS
-1298 TQGGG
+1298 QSGG

-1310 PLRVILQDLG
+1310 PLRVVLQDLG
-1320 LAPRSRAD
+1320 PAPRTRAD

-1333 EIQLELADRF
+1333 EIQLDLADRF
-1343 ADEAITIMS
+1343 ADDAITIMS
-1352 GSAATSALAASAS
+1352 GSAATSVLAASAS

-1432 LERPVSADDESRWR
+1432 LERQVTAEDESRWR

-1457 DRRHKHTAQWKRQ
+1457 ERRQRHIAQWHRQ
-1470 WEAQQQAAMLRES
+1470 WEAQQQAALLRES
-1483 QEAMVAASL
+1483 QEAMMSAQL
-1492 SGAAGGRPGSV
+1492 PNGNRPGSV
-1503 LASHRRNG
+1503 LAMHRRNG
-1511 SSASLSAGR
+1511 SSASLSGR
-1520 SSSPAPGQQSRPSS
+1520 SSPAPQAGGSRPSS
-1534 ALGGTSPQQKQ
+1534 AQQQ
-1545 APPPP
+1545 QQTPPPP
-1550 PALSGEKV
+1550 PPLSGEKV
-1558 IRELSHMSFMELK
+1558 IKELSQMTFAELK
-1571 RQVAKAMRMLET
+1571 RQVAKAMRVLEA

-1595 GTGQHVGGRGE
+1595 GTGE
-1606 PKAAAAA
+1606 PLPSKQKEGPA

-1623 VRRGDGYQGM
+1623 VRRADGYQGM

-1668 SDYLGSQ
+1668 SDYLESQ
-1675 RQSYEEYLETCTK
+1675 RQSYEQYLDTCTK
-1688 KLVAGGDSSVGH
+1688 KLGAGGDSSVGH

-1705 ARKMQSALP
+1705 ARKMQSVLP

-1771 VPGVFDVQVSLM
+1771 EAGVFDVEVSLM
-1783 GVKMPGGGCEIQ
+1783 GVKMPGGGCEIR
-1795 MQDLLQLQYDNVHTM
+1795 MQDLLQLQYDNVNTM

-1823 LVFLINKKFYS
+1823 LVYLLNKKFFS

>member
-1 MDSSRPRASTL
+1 MDPTSRPRANTL
-12 GIDSPT
+12 GLDAST
-18 THSSGNTGGPS
+18 AHLQRSSAASSLGKQQY
-29 FQRVRK
+29 QRVRK
-35 VSGGGHVYED
+35 VSGGRHVLED
-45 MDSEYIQRPHSKTAA
+45 VDESGDYMLDSQQHPKAAA
-60 ISATSDDFNGSPIAV
+60 IAATDSYSSFQDSQSTLSSALPIAAL
-75 PRGRSRTVADNA
+75 RTRSRTVATDVPIP
-87 DFRPHSSLMHAN
+87 RPLSAM
-99 YGVNMSTLTGRPLSS
+99 MRTPTGDSQRTARPLSS
-114 LMVDPPDSPNV
+114 LMIDPPDSPSV
-125 MGLKGRHRLQR
+125 TGLKGRHKLQQR
-136 EASMSYAG
+136 EFAADMGAS
-144 GDSTGSS
+144 
-151 TVTTPGGAG
+151 
-160 NTSAGALAA
+160 SANSAA
-169 QFMRNGIWCDVERQN
+169 SAISFMRNKNWCDVERQN
-184 LAAYEYLCHVSEAK
+184 LAAYEYLCHVCEAK
-198 EWIEACIGE
+198 EWIEACIKE
-207 NLPGVSEIEDSLR
+207 ELPGIEDMEGSLR
-220 DGVAMAKLARTFCP
+220 DGVALAKLAQTFCP
-234 EAVGKIYQQS
+234 EAVGKIYQDKSLNS
-244 APVKLTAGVR
+244 APKLTNGVR
-254 RRFVFK
+254 QRFVFK

-267 FLSAIR
+267 FLRAIR

-294 PRVIYCLHALS
+294 PKVIYCLHALS
-305 HFLLKMG
+305 HFLLRMG
-312 IAPEMKDLVGHLEFT
+312 IAPEMRDLVGHLEFS
-327 DAQLAQ
+327 DAQLKQ

-341 GANMPSFHMIDSS
+341 GANMPSFHLIDSS
-354 IGSRRPRLSREVCP
+354 IGNRRPRLSRQVCP
-368 LQFEDMA
+368 LQPEDLND
-375 EEDEDDQSED
+375 EDGEDESDDEQEEAQHTIGKPRS
-385 EDNQAEDEDVQNDDP
+385 
-400 AKVKVAGESN
+400 
-410 DTTRKRTV
+410 V
-418 SFNEDVSYLDD
+418 SFNEDVTYLDD
-429 VDLDRLEKAKRYWQ
+429 PSIERMEKAKRYWQ
-443 RRIDIVVQYQCSA
+443 RRIDIVVQYQAMA

-462 RILEEKRQ
+462 RLLEEKKQ

-482 VMQSMAR
+482 TMQNFAR
-489 MVLARRQLLGH
+489 TVLARRQLQEY
-500 RAEVEKAKEE
+500 RDEV
-510 AELERLRQIRA
+510 IA
-521 AEEAEEELL
+521 AQQKAEEEERQV
-530 REKQR
+530 REETERKRLQQ
-535 DEEEEEERME
+535 EEEEERE
-545 RAMRERARKE
+545 QRRLEQLLEERARKDRLVREQADKE
-555 RETRRQ
+555 RAMQ
-561 AEREAADRAEQELQE
+561 D
-576 RLEEERSELERR
+576 RLEVERQELERR

-595 VRGKLARKVYDEMR
+595 IRGRLARKVYTEMR
-609 GWTSAI
+609 GWTAAI
-615 VQFQAMCRGVLVRRE
+615 VRFQALCRGDLVRRE
-630 VGDRLTTW
+630 IGDRLSMW
-638 GRIDAGVRQV
+638 SRVEKAVRRA

-658 QRIRNHRTHL
+658 QRIKGHKTHL
-668 KRNINVIVKMQNMYR
+668 RRNVNVIVKMQNMYR

-699 PPTPKLV
+699 PPTPKIV

-745 VLDQLDIKIALLV
+745 ILDQLDIKIALLV

-766 VLRQTRRHFRFLDE
+766 VLRQTKRHFRFLEE
-780 VRRPAAPGL
+780 VRRPLAPVNSNLNIGILRGAYPGL
-789 VRGMYPPMPLAS
+789 VDGPS
-801 SGAGNP
+801 SGGAV
-807 PSNSLYS
+807 PSSSLYS
-814 LRNMDKESRRKLESY
+814 LRNMDKESRKKLEGY
-829 QHLFY
+829 QNLFY
-834 LLQTQPVYLARLLFL
+834 LLQTQPIYLARLLFL

-859 QSMLAASSASLANSR
+859 PSQSVGSANGSSGGGGLAGSSNKGGSD
-874 HQPPNG
+874 G
-880 RGNGANSNSNAR
+880 G
-892 SESLPSEDISIS
+892 EEISIS

-929 LFCAAIQIE
+929 LFCASIQLE
-938 LSSIE
+938 LSAIN
-943 TLQEFL
+943 TLPEFL

-971 LRDLLQPLIRKVID
+971 LRDLLQPLIKKVID
-985 DPELD
+985 DPDLD
-990 LESDPLVIYRTLI
+990 LESDPLSIYRTLI

-1019 ITREDALNDME
+1019 ISREDALNDME

-1041 LRVLADEFIAAIQES
+1041 LRVLADEFIAAIQGS
-1056 LSNMPYGMRYIAREL
+1056 LSEMPYGMRYIAREL
-1071 RRALTEKFPDEPES
+1071 RRALVAKFPDEPES
-1085 QVMKVVGHLVYYRYI
+1085 QVMKIVGHLVYYRYI

-1192 PTILMSIGEIQTM
+1192 PSILMSIGEIQAI
-1205 HQAIEAN
+1205 HQALEAN
-1212 LEYIAPP
+1212 LDSIAPP

-1226 RFGSYDAVIGI
+1226 MFGSYEAVIGI
-1237 IERRRKREGRANHA
+1237 IEKRRKQEESRANGVA
-1251 GSQEAMDV
+1251 GGDDSDSMDV
-1259 DSVVSDGG
+1259 DG
-1267 DEDDGEDA
+1267 EDDEET

-1288 ERPATGGSNG
+1288 ERPATDGSGGAS
-1298 TQGGG
+1298 G
-1303 RVLVLDD
+1303 RVLVLED

-1320 LAPRSRAD
+1320 IAPRARVD

-1333 EIQLELADRF
+1333 EIHMDLTDRF
-1343 ADEAITIMS
+1343 ADDSITIMS
-1352 GSAATSALAASAS
+1352 GSAATSVLAASAS

-1370 AAISASQATYSSGGL
+1370 AAISASQVTYSSGGL

-1415 KWLSILP
+1415 KWLSILR
-1422 VQSGGSLLEI
+1422 VQSGSSLLEI
-1432 LERPVSADDESRWR
+1432 LERQVTAEDESRWR
-1446 AAIQLELAKLE
+1446 ATIQLELAKLE
-1457 DRRHKHTAQWKRQ
+1457 ERRQRHIAQWQRQ
-1470 WEAQQQAAMLRES
+1470 WEAQQQAALLRES
-1483 QEAMVAASL
+1483 QDAIAMSI
-1492 SGAAGGRPGSV
+1492 
-1503 LASHRRNG
+1503 
-1511 SSASLSAGR
+1511 SSASLGLNGRPASALAAAHRKNSSSASLNGR
-1520 SSSPAPGQQSRPSS
+1520 SSPAPQQ
-1534 ALGGTSPQQKQ
+1534 QQQ
-1545 APPPP
+1545 QQQMPPPP
-1550 PALSGEKV
+1550 PPLPGEKV
-1558 IRELSHMSFMELK
+1558 IRELAQMTFSELK
-1571 RQVAKAMRMLET
+1571 RQVAKAMRVLET

-1595 GTGQHVGGRGE
+1595 GTGNNAQQGQQADGKGGDTG
-1606 PKAAAAA
+1606 A

-1668 SDYLGSQ
+1668 SDYLESQ
-1675 RQSYEEYLETCTK
+1675 RQSYEQYLDACTK
-1688 KLVAGGDSSVGH
+1688 KLAAGGDSSVG
-1700 AASRQ
+1700 AAQARQ
-1705 ARKMQSALP
+1705 ARKMHSVLP

-1771 VPGVFDVQVSLM
+1771 VPGIFDVQVSLM
-1783 GVKMPGGGCEIQ
+1783 GVKMPGGGCEIR
-1795 MQDLLQLQYDNVHTM
+1795 MQDLLQLQYDNVQTM

-1823 LVFLINKKFYS
+1823 LVFLINKKFYA

>member
-1 MDSSRPRASTL
+1 MDNRPRASTL
-12 GIDSPT
+12 SIDTQSMRKT
-18 THSSGNTGGPS
+18 AADDGNTSGGS
-29 FQRVRK
+29 RRMRK
-35 VSGGGHVYED
+35 VSGGRVLEEPDVSHED
-45 MDSEYIQRPHSKTAA
+45 LTLHNLQAKAA
-60 ISATSDDFNGSPIAV
+60 AYAGSGRFASAV
-75 PRGRSRTVADNA
+75 PQPMATARGRSRTVAGGSSSA
-87 DFRPHSSLMHAN
+87 EAAGEMPRPLSAMLKNNPGWGDTHSPIN
-99 YGVNMSTLTGRPLSS
+99 GRPLS
-114 LMVDPPDSPNV
+114 MVIGELPESPSV
-125 MGLKGRHRLQR
+125 TGMKGRHRLQR
-136 EASMSYAG
+136 EPSSASSLVSAPM
-144 GDSTGSS
+144 TRHQ
-151 TVTTPGGAG
+151 AG
-160 NTSAGALAA
+160 N
-169 QFMRNGIWCDVERQN
+169 WCDLERQN
-184 LAAYEYLCHVSEAK
+184 LAAYEYLCHVCEAK
-198 EWIEACIGE
+198 EWMEACIAE
-207 NLPGVSEIEDSLR
+207 ELPGIATIEDSLR
-220 DGVAMAKLARTFCP
+220 DGVALAKLAQKFCP
-234 EAVGKIYQQS
+234 EAVGKIYQSPADSGATPQIS
-244 APVKLTAGVR
+244 SGVR

-267 FLSAIR
+267 FLRAIR

-312 IAPEMKDLVGHLEFT
+312 IAPEMQDLVGRLEFS

-333 TQAELDNL
+333 TQAELDTL
-341 GANMPSFHMIDSS
+341 GLNVPSFHRIDSD
-354 IGSRRPRLSREVCP
+354 IGERRPRLSREVQP
-368 LQFEDMA
+368 LQPQDLQ
-375 EEDEDDQSED
+375 DLHEDDMEGPEPESDYDDDD
-385 EDNQAEDEDVQNDDP
+385 EFVEQPSAPGHLHVDLAFLDDP
-400 AKVKVAGESN
+400 RIEK
-410 DTTRKRTV
+410 
-418 SFNEDVSYLDD
+418 
-429 VDLDRLEKAKRYWQ
+429 LEKAKRYWMKH
-443 RRIDIVVQYQCSA
+443 IDIVVQLQCA
-456 RQRLAE
+456 GRQRLAE
-462 RILEEKRQ
+462 RLVEEKRQ

-482 VMQSMAR
+482 IMQG
-489 MVLARRQLLGH
+489 LARIALAKRAANEH
-500 RAEVEKAKEE
+500 RAEKARVE
-510 AELERLRQIRA
+510 AEKQAEIERAIAEKEA
-521 AEEAEEELL
+521 AAQRVIAAREA
-530 REKQR
+530 EKQR
-535 DEEEEEERME
+535 AIAAKEAEKQRIIAEREEALRVERE
-545 RAMRERARKE
+545 REDARLEALLQERVRKDRERAE
-555 RETRRQ
+555 RELEAQRLAAAQRAE
-561 AEREAADRAEQELQE
+561 AERAEAARRAQEQGE
-576 RLEEERSELERR
+576 RLEAERSELERR

-595 VRGKLARKVYDEMR
+595 ARGALARRVFGEMR
-609 GWTSAI
+609 GWTAAI
-615 VQFQAMCRGVLVRRE
+615 ARFQAVCRGALVRRE
-630 VGDRLTTW
+630 VGSRLTTW
-638 GRIDAGVRQV
+638 GRVEAGARRV
-648 QALARGYLVR
+648 QALCRGALVR
-658 QRIRNHRTHL
+658 RRLREHRTHL
-668 KRNINVIVKMQNMYR
+668 KRNVNVIVKMQNLYR

-699 PPTPKLV
+699 PPTPAV
-706 QSCAP
+706 VVSCAP

-745 VLDQLDIKIALLV
+745 ILDQLDIKIALLV
-758 RNRISLEE
+758 RNRISLDE
-766 VLRQTRRHFRFLDE
+766 VVRMTSRHFRFLDE
-780 VRRPAAPGL
+780 VRRPSAMQPNANI
-789 VRGMYPPMPLAS
+789 RTAS
-801 SGAGNP
+801 GFSAYALSGAVP
-807 PSNSLYS
+807 ATSLYS
-814 LRNMDKESRRKLESY
+814 LKNMDKESRRRLEGY

-859 QSMLAASSASLANSR
+859 QTMLASTATKSQQHNTASTGASAGGLSAK
-874 HQPPNG
+874 
-880 RGNGANSNSNAR
+880 SNDTGGGG
-892 SESLPSEDISIS
+892 EDISIS

-938 LSSIE
+938 LSSID

-971 LRDLLQPLIRKVID
+971 LRDLLQPLIKKVIED
-985 DPELD
+985 ADLD

-1009 TGEKSRRPYD
+1009 TGEKSRRAYD

-1056 LSNMPYGMRYIAREL
+1056 LCNMPYGMRYIAREL
-1071 RRALTEKFPDEPES
+1071 RRALTAKFPDEPES
-1085 QVMKVVGHLVYYRYI
+1085 QVMKIVGHLVYYRYI

-1160 KFLSYSFEVTEVVDP
+1160 KFLQYSFEVTDVVDP

-1185 DLATLNK
+1185 DLATLTK
-1192 PTILMSIGEIQTM
+1192 PSILMSIAEIQTI
-1205 HQAIEAN
+1205 HQALEAN
-1212 LEYIAPP
+1212 LDYIAPP

-1226 RFGSYDAVIGI
+1226 RFGSYDAVMGI
-1237 IERRRKREGRANHA
+1237 IERRRKHEEDKRAGDVVMS
-1251 GSQEAMDV
+1251 GSN
-1259 DSVVSDGG
+1259 GG
-1267 DEDDGEDA
+1267 VHQAEDDADEEDA

-1288 ERPATGGSNG
+1288 ERPAGAD
-1298 TQGGG
+1298 GG
-1303 RVLVLDD
+1303 RMLVLDD
-1310 PLRVILQDLG
+1310 PLRVVLQDLG
-1320 LAPRSRAD
+1320 SAPRARAD

-1333 EIQLELADRF
+1333 EIQLDLADRF
-1343 ADEAITIMS
+1343 ADDAITIMS
-1352 GSAATSALAASAS
+1352 GSASTSVLSAS

-1422 VQSGGSLLEI
+1422 VQSGVSLLEI
-1432 LERPVSADDESRWR
+1432 LERKVTPEDESRWR

-1457 DRRHKHTAQWKRQ
+1457 DRRQKQHVQWRLQ
-1470 WEAQQQAAMLRES
+1470 WEAQQQASLLRES
-1483 QEAMVAASL
+1483 QEAMMMS
-1492 SGAAGGRPGSV
+1492 
-1503 LASHRRNG
+1503 LASGNA
-1511 SSASLSAGR
+1511 SSTGLATHHARSQSSSGR
-1520 SSSPAPGQQSRPSS
+1520 SSPAPPSQAVS
-1534 ALGGTSPQQKQ
+1534 
-1545 APPPP
+1545 APPAP
-1550 PALSGEKV
+1550 PALPGEKV
-1558 IRELSHMSFMELK
+1558 IRELSLMSFTDLK
-1571 RQVAKAMRMLET
+1571 RQVAKSMRILES

-1595 GTGQHVGGRGE
+1595 GTGGRNTGD
-1606 PKAAAAA
+1606 PASSSGP
-1613 VRPAYATVFR
+1613 RPAYAAVFR
-1623 VRRGDGYQGM
+1623 VRRSDGYQGM

-1662 LNLKEK
+1662 LNLREK
-1668 SDYLGSQ
+1668 SDYLESQ
-1675 RQSYEEYLETCTK
+1675 RQSYEVYLETCTK
-1688 KLVAGGDSSVGH
+1688 KLAAGGDSTVS
-1700 AASRQ
+1700 AAQ
-1705 ARKMQSALP
+1705 ARARRMHSVLP

-1732 RFGSYKYSAEKL
+1732 RFGSFKYSAEKL

-1752 VEGYPPRQLDKIS
+1752 VDGYPPRQLDKIS

-1783 GVKMPGGGCEIQ
+1783 GVKMPGGGCEIN
-1795 MQDLLQLQYDNVHTM
+1795 MQDLLQLQYDNVQTM

-1823 LVFLINKKFYS
+1823 LVYLINKKFYA

>member
-1 MDSSRPRASTL
+1 
-12 GIDSPT
+12 
-18 THSSGNTGGPS
+18 
-29 FQRVRK
+29 
-35 VSGGGHVYED
+35 
-45 MDSEYIQRPHSKTAA
+45 
-60 ISATSDDFNGSPIAV
+60 
-75 PRGRSRTVADNA
+75 
-87 DFRPHSSLMHAN
+87 
-99 YGVNMSTLTGRPLSS
+99 
-114 LMVDPPDSPNV
+114 
-125 MGLKGRHRLQR
+125 
-136 EASMSYAG
+136 
-144 GDSTGSS
+144 
-151 TVTTPGGAG
+151 
-160 NTSAGALAA
+160 
-169 QFMRNGIWCDVERQN
+169 MRNGIWCDVERQN
-184 LAAYEYLCHVSEAK
+184 LAAYEYLCHVGEAK

-207 NLPGVSEIEDSLR
+207 SLPEVSEIEDSLR

-267 FLSAIR
+267 FLTAIR

-375 EEDEDDQSED
+375 EEGESSEEDEPIED
-385 EDNQAEDEDVQNDDP
+385 EDIETGAP
-400 AKVKVAGESN
+400 
-410 DTTRKRTV
+410 
-418 SFNEDVSYLDD
+418 
-429 VDLDRLEKAKRYWQ
+429 
-443 RRIDIVVQYQCSA
+443 
-456 RQRLAE
+456 
-462 RILEEKRQ
+462 
-470 ARRYLRMVESAT
+470 
-482 VMQSMAR
+482 
-489 MVLARRQLLGH
+489 
-500 RAEVEKAKEE
+500 
-510 AELERLRQIRA
+510 
-521 AEEAEEELL
+521 AEEEDSMRINGSL
-530 REKQR
+530 EKH
-535 DEEEEEERME
+535 
-545 RAMRERARKE
+545 
-555 RETRRQ
+555 T
-561 AEREAADRAEQELQE
+561 
-576 RLEEERSELERR
+576 RR

-595 VRGKLARKVYDEMR
+595 VRGRLARKVYDEMR
-609 GWTSAI
+609 GWTTAI
-615 VQFQAMCRGVLVRRE
+615 VQFQALCRGVLVRRE

-658 QRIRNHRTHL
+658 QRIRDHRTHL

-699 PPTPKLV
+699 PPTPRLV

-766 VLRQTRRHFRFLDE
+766 VLRQTR
-780 VRRPAAPGL
+780 L
-789 VRGMYPPMPLAS
+789 VRGMYPPMPLVS

-807 PSNSLYS
+807 PPNSLYS

-834 LLQTQPVYLARLLFL
+834 LLQTQPIYLARLLFL

-859 QSMLAASSASLANSR
+859 
-874 HQPPNG
+874 H
-880 RGNGANSNSNAR
+880 
-892 SESLPSEDISIS
+892 EDISIS

-1056 LSNMPYGMRYIAREL
+1056 LSHMPYGMRYIAREL
-1071 RRALTEKFPDEPES
+1071 RRALTAKFPDEPES

-1192 PTILMSIGEIQTM
+1192 PAILMSIGEIQTM

-1237 IERRRKREGRANHA
+1237 IERRRKREGRANHV
-1251 GSQEAMDV
+1251 GSQEAM
-1259 DSVVSDGG
+1259 
-1267 DEDDGEDA
+1267 
-1275 DLADAIPQGTVLV
+1275 Q
-1288 ERPATGGSNG
+1288 
-1298 TQGGG
+1298 
-1303 RVLVLDD
+1303 
-1310 PLRVILQDLG
+1310 
-1320 LAPRSRAD
+1320 
-1328 PYARY
+1328 
-1333 EIQLELADRF
+1333 
-1343 ADEAITIMS
+1343 
-1352 GSAATSALAASAS
+1352 
-1365 QILSD
+1365 
-1370 AAISASQATYSSGGL
+1370 
-1385 LRHQPTAKEAVHAKA
+1385 
-1400 ERAAKLHRLFLETKR
+1400 LHRLFLETKR

-1432 LERPVSADDESRWR
+1432 LERPVGADDESRWR

-1457 DRRHKHTAQWKRQ
+1457 ERRQKHTAQWQRQ

-1492 SGAAGGRPGSV
+1492 G
-1503 LASHRRNG
+1503 
-1511 SSASLSAGR
+1511 
-1520 SSSPAPGQQSRPSS
+1520 
-1534 ALGGTSPQQKQ
+1534 
-1545 APPPP
+1545 
-1550 PALSGEKV
+1550 
-1558 IRELSHMSFMELK
+1558 
-1571 RQVAKAMRMLET
+1571 
-1583 ERWVERTRKSNI
+1583 
-1595 GTGQHVGGRGE
+1595 
-1606 PKAAAAA
+1606 
-1613 VRPAYATVFR
+1613 VFR

-1705 ARKMQSALP
+1705 ARKMQSVLP